1 MTLTAKECLSSFAE
15 VHDAARVRGP
25 RRVGVVAAE
34 DDAALTAIADAQRE
48 GIAIPVLIG
57 DSGRIRA
64 RAEALGLTE
73 LQNAEFVEAEASAA
87 AETGV
92 SLAHSD
98 AIAVLMK
105 GHLRT
110 DELFH
115 PVLDKQKGLRT
126 GRVMCDVAFFEHHTA
141 EGSRLV
147 ALSDGGLNVSPTL
160 EQKKQIVMGVAEA
173 LRCLGVQRPRMA
185 VLSAVEVVTEAMPST
200 VDARALTEMAAL
212 GELGDV
218 DLFGPLAL
226 DNALFRWAA
235 EAKGIRSE
243 VAGEADA
250 LIVPNI
256 EAGNLLAKAIIF
268 LAGRAFGHVV
278 MGAKVPI
285 LIPSRVENAEDKL
298 NAIALG
304 VLCAAG

>member
-1 MTLTAKECLSSFAE
+1 MTLTAEKGLTSFAE
-15 VHDAARVRGP
+15 VREAARMRGP

-34 DDAALTAIADAQRE
+34 DDAALTAIADAHGE

-57 DSGRIRA
+57 DSGRIRK

-73 LQNAEFVEAEASAA
+73 LQNAEFVEAEANAA
-87 AETGV
+87 PETGV
-92 SLAHSD
+92 ALAHSG

-147 ALSDGGLNVSPTL
+147 ALSDGGLNVAPTL

-173 LRCLGVQRPRMA
+173 LRCLGVRRPHIA
-185 VLSAVEVVTEAMPST
+185 ILSAVEVVTEAMPST
-200 VDARALTEMAAL
+200 VDARALTEMAVA
-212 GELGDV
+212 GALGDV
-218 DLFGPLAL
+218 EVFGPLAL

-235 EAKGIRSE
+235 EAKGIRSD

-268 LAGRAFGHVV
+268 LAGKAFGHVV

-304 VLCAAG
+304 VLCAGA